1 MICTAPGGRAVTA
14 ALGPVV
20 VGRHAMRLPP
30 AGTGL
35 QHPVPGF
42 AMTPLNAR
50 PSSDPEKAAAP
61 PRPHDDRAGRPG
73 RRLRGRS
80 GIPDQPRLR
89 LHHRTRT
96 RRRRR
101 TLRPPEPHRP
111 PPPAIRPRLRP
122 PRRPSESC
130 RVPYVRIHTEARQ
143 PAEIDD
149 RGPVRAGHRTHG
161 VRTDADHRVGTKTA
175 PDRPA
180 GRTWRTDL
188 AETAQARRGDE
199 ADRAVAGDGTGGG
212 PARGDRLPGPVHDER
227 AAQHV
232 RDTAVVPGRHLSR
245 RPGERAAARTLPR
258 RTVRLP
264 HRPHVPATPAGM
276 HGQAP
281 APRPARP
288 RTRAPRT
295 RSRPARTNPGLTG
308 PDRA

>member
-149 RGPVRAGHRTHG
+149 RGPVHAGHRTHG

-212 PARGDRLPGPVHDER
+212 PARGDVIASPVPSTTNAPRSTSGTPPSYLAVTSPADRGNAPRQGPSHAALSVSPTGRTFLRRPR
-227 AAQHV
+227 ACTDRHPLLAP
-232 RDTAVVPGRHLSR
+232 PGR
-245 RPGERAAARTLPR
+245 E
-258 RTVRLP
+258 
-264 HRPHVPATPAGM
+264 PA
-276 HGQAP
+276 
-281 APRPARP
+281 RPARGP
-288 RTRAPRT
+288 ARPGPTRA
-295 RSRPARTNPGLTG
+295 
-308 PDRA
+308 

>member
-175 PDRPA
+175 PDGPG
-180 GRTWRTDL
+180 GRTWRRRRRL
-188 AETAQARRGDE
+188 AVVTRRTVPWPETAPAAARPEVIASPVPSTTNAPRSTSGTPPSYLAVTSPAGRGN
-199 ADRAVAGDGTGGG
+199 APRQGPSHAALSVSPTGRTFLRRPRACTDRHPLPAPPGREPARPARG
-212 PARGDRLPGPVHDER
+212 PARPGP
-227 AAQHV
+227 
-232 RDTAVVPGRHLSR
+232 
-245 RPGERAAARTLPR
+245 
-258 RTVRLP
+258 
-264 HRPHVPATPAGM
+264 
-276 HGQAP
+276 
-281 APRPARP
+281 
-288 RTRAPRT
+288 TRA
-295 RSRPARTNPGLTG
+295 
-308 PDRA
+308 